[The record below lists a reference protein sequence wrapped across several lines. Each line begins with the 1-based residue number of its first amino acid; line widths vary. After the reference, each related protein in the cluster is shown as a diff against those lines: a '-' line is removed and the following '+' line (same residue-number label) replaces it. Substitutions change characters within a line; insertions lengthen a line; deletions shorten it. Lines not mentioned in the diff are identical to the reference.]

1 MSIMCMCVCAG
12 RDALAVFLIP
22 HSILIAALREGDG
35 EIDGRKERFQQSR
48 SSLILG
54 SAMAV

>member
-1 MSIMCMCVCAG
+1 MCVCAG